1 MKRIMIRKS
10 SGKIVPYDEERIK
23 VTLQR
28 SGAKP
33 ELVSRILK
41 KVKSSLRPRITT
53 DEIREIVRAELKKE
67 SPASSARYLL
77 RSALARLGPAG
88 FNFEKY
94 VASIL
99 SAYGYKTQLP
109 FELQGACVTHEV
121 DVIAEKDGRRMF
133 IEAKFRNN
141 FNDVVNIKDT
151 MATWARYLDLVDGAS
166 LDLCPHFDEAWI
178 VTNARFTDHALK
190 FAHCKNMVMIG
201 WNHPKERTFARMV
214 DLSSLYPLTILSDLS
229 DNEIQ
234 LLAKNKYTLCREVTE
249 AKINEI
255 AEKTTISKKRLK
267 EILTQC
273 KEIIKTS

>member
-10 SGKIVPYDEERIK
+10 SGKIVPYNEEKIK
-23 VTLQR
+23 TTLQR

-33 ELVSRILK
+33 ELISKILK
-41 KVKSSLRPRITT
+41 KVRAGLRPRITT
-53 DEIREIVRAELKKE
+53 DEIREIIQTELKKD
-67 SPASSARYLL
+67 SPATGARYLL
-77 RSALARLGPAG
+77 RSALTRLGPAG

-141 FNDVVNIKDT
+141 FSDAVNIKDT
-151 MATWARYLDLVDGAS
+151 MATWTRFLDLVDGAR

-178 VTNARFTDHALK
+178 VTNARFTGHALK

-214 DLSSLYPLTILSDLS
+214 DLSSLYPLTILTDLS

-249 AKINEI
+249 ENLNEI
-255 AEKTTISKKRLK
+255 AEKTKIPKKRLK
-267 EILTQC
+267 EILAQC
-273 KEIIKTS
+273 EEIIKIL

>member
-1 MKRIMIRKS
+1 MVKKKETKTKYGTKS
-10 SGKIVPYDEERIK
+10 K
-23 VTLQR
+23 
-28 SGAKP
+28 
-33 ELVSRILK
+33 LVLS
-41 KVKSSLRPRITT
+41 
-53 DEIREIVRAELKKE
+53 DNEIRDIVHAELEKA
-67 SPASSARYLL
+67 SPATGARYLL
-77 RSALARLGPAG
+77 RSALTRLGPAG

-99 SAYGYKTQLP
+99 SAYGYETQLP

-121 DVIAEKDGRRMF
+121 DVIAKKDGRRMF

-141 FNDVVNIKDT
+141 FNDVVSIKDT
-151 MATWARYLDLVDGAS
+151 MATWARYLDLVEGAR

-178 VTNARFTDHALK
+178 VTNARFTDHSLK

-234 LLAKNKYTLCREVTE
+234 LLAKNKYTLCREMTKE
-249 AKINEI
+249 SLGEI
-255 AEKTTISKKRLK
+255 AQKTTIPKKRLK
-267 EILTQC
+267 EILSQC
-273 KEIIKTS
+273 EAIIKN